1 MQCLATAWRTEE
13 GVSVLLSPAPGMPA
27 PTLAHHF
34 ERLASLYF
42 LELVARGWARSG
54 KPVRWLQHWPAR
66 AEAPAPHHQ
75 DRFER
80 VWMIP
85 WATPAQGV
93 PPARAVISAR
103 EALVGFAETDACTR

>member
-103 EALVGFAETDACTR
+103 EALAGFAETDACTR